1 MYQYEFT
8 ICQRIKTLLAEAENC
23 IDLLYSDAYTNSTDV
38 LEKEFNTKMAQINY
52 LTGMLRNQPN
62 AKQMDIKKPSVSDF
76 AGNRDITLQELA
88 QYNGKNGKPAYVAV
102 NGVIYD
108 VTGNAAWAAAT
119 HFGLVAGKDL
129 SSEFSG
135 CHKGSEI
142 LKKLITVGKLI

>member
-8 ICQRIKTLLAEAENC
+8 ICQRIKTLLTEAENC
-23 IDLLYSDAYTNSTDV
+23 IDLLYSDAYTNSADI

-52 LTGMLRNQPN
+52 LTGMLRNQSN
-62 AKQMDIKKPSVSDF
+62 TKQVDIKKPSVYD
-76 AGNRDITLQELA
+76 AGNRDITLQDLA

-119 HFGLVAGKDL
+119 HFGLTAGKDL
-129 SSEFSG
+129 SNEFSA

-142 LKKLITVGKLI
+142 LKKLIVVGKLI